1 MKVLICGF
9 SGTPERGAEESKR
22 PSCLAFGEQ
31 REQVPIRNGIT
42 CFLTV
47 HIAREIFQSLA
58 FSSKVT
64 NKRDNFLN
72 LLN

>member
-47 HIAREIFQSLA
+47 HIA
-58 FSSKVT
+58 
-64 NKRDNFLN
+64 
-72 LLN
+72 